1 VQQAARVNADNF
13 WVHITNANDAI
24 KQKQPDRAVVEYAA
38 AEKDDFP
45 DATAYLGLTYL
56 YLRASQIGQAS
67 DQIKLGLSAVPE
79 DAQLLNEGMFI
90 ALLARNNT
98 EAKRRFD
105 DIEQFY
111 PNSGSA
117 LSSGCLYYYGTLQSP
132 NALSYCERLT
142 NEFPSDHTS
151 HSNYGWAALDANQ
164 FQLALREFSK
174 AYQLVSSN
182 WNQLTDVQVVDLMW
196 GFTLA
201 DYYSGDKKQARKL
214 FEIIRKQYPSAATVT
229 GLQQMPLLWSSTT
242 MSRIETVLREYPK

>member
-1 VQQAARVNADNF
+1 
-13 WVHITNANDAI
+13 
-24 KQKQPDRAVVEYAA
+24 
-38 AEKDDFP
+38 
-45 DATAYLGLTYL
+45 
-56 YLRASQIGQAS
+56 
-67 DQIKLGLSAVPE
+67 
-79 DAQLLNEGMFI
+79 
-90 ALLARNNT
+90 
-98 EAKRRFD
+98 
-105 DIEQFY
+105 
-111 PNSGSA
+111 
-117 LSSGCLYYYGTLQSP
+117 LQSP

-214 FEIIRKQYPSAATVT
+214 FEIIRKEYGRATFYLPMFV
-229 GLQQMPLLWSSTT
+229 
-242 MSRIETVLREYPK
+242 E